1 MKHELGS
8 LRATS
13 LSNLEAGQLVR
24 RNLDDIDSL
33 DPALITNE
41 PLKNYLTRLNASEK
55 TYEKALLQVQVNE
68 ESAKISVADSNRD
81 KSVSVIL
88 SAINLHSKS
97 DDAAEVEAAHSL
109 TILMNTYKGI
119 TDEKYDAES
128 LGLDKMVEALESDA
142 YKSKVELL
150 GMGRYV
156 TRVKET
162 NEAFKALF
170 GNRLIVEA
178 STISYNAKQLRKELY
193 SLYNETVQYVVSMA
207 NALDTPE
214 FVKVLALI
222 NKARSYYA
230 DQLAFS
236 QGVKDK
242 AAEEAKG
249 TVN

>member
-1 MKHELGS
+1 MKYQLEP
-8 LRATS
+8 LRLAG
-13 LSNLEAGQLVR
+13 LSNLEAGQLVK
-24 RNLDDIDSL
+24 RNLSDIDSL

-41 PLKNYLTRLNASEK
+41 PLKNYLTRLKASEA

-68 ESAKISVADSNRD
+68 ESAKIAAADGSRD
-81 KSVSVIL
+81 KSVSVIV
-88 SAINLHSKS
+88 SAISLHSKS

-109 TILMNTYKGI
+109 SILMNTYKGI
-119 TDEKYDAES
+119 TEEKYEAES

-142 YKSKVELL
+142 YKAKVELL

-170 GNRLIVEA
+170 GNRLVVEA
-178 STISYNAKQLRKELY
+178 ATVSYNAKQLRKELY
-193 SLYNETVQYVVSMA
+193 SLYNETTQYIVSMA

-214 FVKVLALI
+214 FVKVLELI
-222 NKARSYYA
+222 NEARSYYA
-230 DQLAFS
+230 NQLARS

-242 AAEEAKG
+242 ATEEAKG
-249 TVN
+249 SVN